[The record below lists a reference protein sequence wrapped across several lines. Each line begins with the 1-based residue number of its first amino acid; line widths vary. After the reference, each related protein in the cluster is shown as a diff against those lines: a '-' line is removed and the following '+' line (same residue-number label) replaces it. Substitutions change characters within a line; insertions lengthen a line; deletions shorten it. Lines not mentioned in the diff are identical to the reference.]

1 MTRRLTVPSLPI
13 GSMKSVYDRGGSSVK
28 LFQAQPD
35 GLPNA
40 ARASLFGHGVAAR
53 VNTSSHNRGTVSPP
67 ENSLGDPARNLLETL
82 RTPVW
87 VYALDSLDCLWAN
100 PAALRWMGVQH
111 LPQAQAWLQALG
123 QPWTD
128 WLHRCRQVL
137 DRGQALRDRC
147 PVGSLGHSLYAVGSP
162 ISLANGRRG
171 LLIEGQRGEAA
182 ESHQQAIL
190 SAIPD
195 LLIQMTREGQCLYL
209 IQGSD
214 IHLWRGMQPGQR
226 ASVFDLMP
234 HSLAEQRLHYVRQAL
249 DTDTRQ
255 IYRQEIEV
263 EGQRHHEEVRII
275 PMDETEVLVI
285 VRDITSTVI
294 AEQKLAEQAD
304 IFRRQAQR
312 DRVLA
317 EVTQRISQ
325 SLDLQEVLETA
336 VTELRTMMQTNRVM
350 VYRFEGSQG
359 SGRVI
364 AEAISD
370 PAYSLR
376 QYVVED
382 RCFAVHGPTLQTYRQ
397 GRIQRTVDLSAAP
410 LSPCYVAMLQRLQ
423 VQANL
428 VLPILQGEHLWG
440 LLVCQQC
447 DAPRAWT
454 DLEVETLTQLTKQL
468 AIALQKSELYEQLQ
482 RANQELQHLAT
493 HDKLTGLANRRY
505 FDDYLDQEWRR
516 LTREQA
522 PLSLILCDIDYFKPY
537 NDTYGHLAGDA
548 CLEQVAAAI
557 QRAIKR
563 PADLA
568 ARYGGEEFA
577 IILPNTTL
585 SGAIHTAEQ
594 VRQEIAKTQIPHGRS
609 PSQPYI
615 TVSLGIASIGPT
627 LGVASHCL
635 VDWADQA
642 LYQAKEQGRDRYI
655 VARESP

>member
-1 MTRRLTVPSLPI
+1 MTRRPTVPSLPI
-13 GSMKSVYDRGGSSVK
+13 GGGKSVYDKGISSVK
-28 LFQAQPD
+28 LFQSEPD
-35 GLPNA
+35 GLPDA
-40 ARASLFGHGVAAR
+40 ARASVFRHGAAAR
-53 VNTSSHNRGTVSPP
+53 VNSSSHKRGTVSPP
-67 ENSLGDPARNLLETL
+67 ENSLGDSSRHLLETL

-87 VYALDSLDCLWAN
+87 VYALDSLDFLWAN
-100 PAALRWMGVQH
+100 PAALRWMGVKNI
-111 LPQAQAWLQALG
+111 PQAQTWLQSLG
-123 QPWTD
+123 QTWTD
-128 WLHRCRQVL
+128 WLHRCRQAL
-137 DRGQALRDRC
+137 DRGQTLRDRW
-147 PVGSLGHSLYAVGSP
+147 PMGSLGHTLYGVGSP
-162 ISLANGRRG
+162 IPLAKGQRG
-171 LLIEGQRGEAA
+171 LLIEGQRVE
-182 ESHQQAIL
+182 EEETHQQAIL

-195 LLIQMTREGQCLYL
+195 LLIRMTREGQCLYL

-234 HSLAEQRLHYVRQAL
+234 HPLAEQRLHYARQAL

-255 IYRQEIEV
+255 IYRQGIEV
-263 EGQRHHEEVRII
+263 EGQRHYEEVRII
-275 PMDETEVLVI
+275 PMDDREVLVI
-285 VRDITSTVI
+285 VRDITSMVI
-294 AEQKLAEQAD
+294 AEQKLAEQAE
-304 IFRRQAQR
+304 ICQRQAQR

-336 VTELRTMMQTNRVM
+336 VTELRAMMQTNRVM
-350 VYRFEGSQG
+350 VYRFEGGQG

-382 RCFAVHGPTLQTYRQ
+382 RCFAVHGPTIETYRQ

-447 DAPRAWT
+447 DAPREWT
-454 DLEVETLTQLTKQL
+454 DLEVETLTQLTNQL

-516 LTREQA
+516 LTREKA
-522 PLSLILCDIDYFKPY
+522 PLSLIL
-537 NDTYGHLAGDA
+537 
-548 CLEQVAAAI
+548 
-557 QRAIKR
+557 
-563 PADLA
+563 
-568 ARYGGEEFA
+568 
-577 IILPNTTL
+577 
-585 SGAIHTAEQ
+585 
-594 VRQEIAKTQIPHGRS
+594 
-609 PSQPYI
+609 
-615 TVSLGIASIGPT
+615 
-627 LGVASHCL
+627 
-635 VDWADQA
+635 
-642 LYQAKEQGRDRYI
+642 
-655 VARESP
+655 